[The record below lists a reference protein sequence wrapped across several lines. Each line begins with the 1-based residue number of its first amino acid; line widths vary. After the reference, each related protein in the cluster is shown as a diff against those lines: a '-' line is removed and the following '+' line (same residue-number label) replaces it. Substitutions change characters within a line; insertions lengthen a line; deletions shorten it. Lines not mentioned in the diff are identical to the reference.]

1 MKKYTGFVMAASM
14 LLTILISNVF
24 SFINDGQRLDELRSS
39 VLRLHIL
46 ANSDSD
52 EDQRLKLCVRD
63 ALLKQCGDFFAEAG
77 SLGEAELMA
86 ENNLSEIERIARE
99 TLKQQG
105 SDQSVCAKLV
115 NMHFDERIYGD
126 ITMPKGEYRALRIE
140 IGSAGGHNW
149 WCVMYPPLCLPA
161 ACDVVN
167 NVSAEDEF
175 FDADELD
182 IMYHPKKYRI
192 RFAVWD
198 KLKKLF
204 D

>member
-1 MKKYTGFVMAASM
+1 MKKYTGFVMAAGM
-14 LLTILISNVF
+14 LLTIIISNVV
-24 SFINDGQRLDELRSS
+24 SFVNDGRRLDELRSS

-63 ALLKQCGDFFAEAG
+63 ALLEQCGGFFGEAE
-77 SLGEAELMA
+77 SLDEAELMA
-86 ENNLSEIERIARE
+86 EEKLTEIERIACK
-99 TLKQQG
+99 TLEQQG

-115 NMHFDERIYGD
+115 NMHFDERVYGD
-126 ITMPKGEYRALRIE
+126 ITMPEGDYRALRIE

-161 ACDVVN
+161 ACDVAVN
-167 NVSAEDEF
+167 KSAEDDF

>member
-1 MKKYTGFVMAASM
+1 MKKYTGFVMAAGM
-14 LLTILISNVF
+14 LLTILISNVLA
-24 SFINDGQRLDELRSS
+24 IVNDGRRLDELRSS

-63 ALLKQCGDFFAEAG
+63 ALLEHSEELFGGAD
-77 SLGEAELMA
+77 SLDDAELIA
-86 ENNLSEIERIARE
+86 EKNLHEIERIARE
-99 TLKQQG
+99 TLDSQG
-105 SDQSVCAKLV
+105 SGQSVSARLV
-115 NMHFDERIYGD
+115 DMHFDERVYGD
-126 ITMPKGEYRALRIE
+126 ITMPEGDYRALRIE
-140 IGSAGGHNW
+140 IGTACGHNW

-161 ACDVVN
+161 ACDVVDN
-167 NVSAEDEF
+167 KSAEDDF
-175 FDADELD
+175 FDDDELD

-198 KLKKLF
+198 KLKELF